1 MKFLEVALKR
11 LSRAHLSLATLKTET
26 SIFMRLNPR
35 SNCLQQVRKL
45 LGSFKYLISYN
56 DFPIYLLSEDTTVYQ
71 EWWKNNRSFYN
82 LQYVFF
88 YLRTAKKK
96 FNLNINDTI
105 CLRKYIQKYIFIYK
119 SACKRNLIFLI
130 LCIKF
135 QYAFSYSKFTNCT
148 NLQAKVYE
156 TSIQSFI
163 FNETIFAKY

>member
-1 MKFLEVALKR
+1 M
-11 LSRAHLSLATLKTET
+11 
-26 SIFMRLNPR
+26 IFPFIYYPKILPFT
-35 SNCLQQVRKL
+35 K
-45 LGSFKYLISYN
+45 N
-56 DFPIYLLSEDTTVYQ
+56 DEKIIDPFIIYSM
-71 EWWKNNRSFYN
+71 F
-82 LQYVFF
+82 FF